1 MPFWQF
7 FRNRL
12 IGWIGHALLVQ
23 PCKTENSSKDFF
35 PLLYLFFLNEI
46 IVRSNVW
53 SFGHSDP
60 DPSSVLSLSRW
71 SFPLLIDFGR
81 QYSKFLD
88 RTRQTEITVYFFN
101 QGQMI
106 KSYFSKLLETKTENF
121 LFLVYWSI
129 PWAWKITFLQSI
141 FYVWNTTMIV

>member
-1 MPFWQF
+1 MHGLKSAILTIFQKSTDWLDWPCPVSA
-7 FRNRL
+7 
-12 IGWIGHALLVQ
+12 ALQ
-23 PCKTENSSKDFF
+23 NSSKDFF
-35 PLLYLFFLNEI
+35 PLLYLYLFFLNET
-46 IVRSNVW
+46 IVRSNAW

-88 RTRQTEITVYFFN
+88 LTRQTEITVYFFN

-121 LFLVYWSI
+121 LFPVYRSI
-129 PWAWKITFLQSI
+129 SWAWRLFQN
-141 FYVWNTTMIV
+141 VR